1 MSEYRSEINSTNVRS
16 GTYNL
21 VYAFGIL
28 LSLVPDVSRSQKR
41 SSWALAVGRLQ
52 VAMGVFQKI
61 ANPREIRQKLGL
73 NQEEFWQKIGVTQ
86 SGGSRYEAGRDMPK
100 PVTELLRLVHLEGV
114 DLSTV
119 RKEDIQIIEFLRS
132 HHPDLYSKLRDA
144 VDVEPVGVAGNT
156 F

>member
-1 MSEYRSEINSTNVRS
+1 MSFFE
-16 GTYNL
+16 
-21 VYAFGIL
+21 
-28 LSLVPDVSRSQKR
+28 
-41 SSWALAVGRLQ
+41 
-52 VAMGVFQKI
+52 KI

-114 DLSTV
+114 DLSRV

-132 HHPDLYSKLRDA
+132 NHPDLYSKLRDA
-144 VDVEPVGVAGNT
+144 VDAEPMVAGIKT

>member
-1 MSEYRSEINSTNVRS
+1 MS
-16 GTYNL
+16 
-21 VYAFGIL
+21 
-28 LSLVPDVSRSQKR
+28 
-41 SSWALAVGRLQ
+41 
-52 VAMGVFQKI
+52 VFQKI

-132 HHPDLYSKLRDA
+132 NHPDLYAKLRDA
-144 VDVEPVGVAGNT
+144 VDVEPIGMSSST